1 MKYVW
6 ILILLV
12 IDVFW
17 LISSIVD
24 IVKTVRFVKKHRQYG
39 SISDFIICMKEEL
52 EEPTLWFIAL
62 HILALFT
69 ISFSTWM
76 NFKIGSD
83 AE

>member
-24 IVKTVRFVKKHRQYG
+24 VVHAVKIVKNNRICDSVG
-39 SISDFIICMKEEL
+39 DFIDCMLEEL
-52 EEPTLWFIAL
+52 NESTVGFIAL
-62 HILALFT
+62 HLFVLFVVSL
-69 ISFSTWM
+69 ITWLE
-76 NFKIGSD
+76 FKRGG

>member
-24 IVKTVRFVKKHRQYG
+24 IVKTVRFVKKCGLYD
-39 SISDFIICMKEEL
+39 SIGDFIDCMVAEL
-52 EEPTLWFIAL
+52 EESTVGFIAL
-62 HILALFT
+62 HLFVLFVVSL
-69 ISFSTWM
+69 ITWL
-76 NFKIGSD
+76 NFKRGD
-83 AE
+83 VE

>member
-24 IVKTVRFVKKHRQYG
+24 IVKTVRFVKKHREYD
-39 SISDFIICMKEEL
+39 SIGDFMDCMIVEL
-52 EEPTLWFIAL
+52 EESTVGFIAL
-62 HILALFT
+62 HLFVLF
-69 ISFSTWM
+69 IVSFVTWM
-76 NFKIGSD
+76 NFKRGG